1 MRRVSIQIDVSG
13 HEVHDDGVSV
23 TGGFYSEQNGGQF
36 VELESAKGGEN
47 SITLFGETQEQVAQW
62 LEGLAVQV
70 REMPERVRSAS
81 GEWICI
87 SKDSEGSEVSGS

>member
-1 MRRVSIQIDVSG
+1 MRKVDIHIDVSG
-13 HEVHDDGVSV
+13 HELHDDGVSV

-36 VELESAKGGEN
+36 VQLESAKGGEN
-47 SITLFGETQEQVAQW
+47 CITLFGESREQVAQW

-70 REMPERVRSAS
+70 REMPGRVRSAS
-81 GEWICI
+81 GEWICR